1 MRYLG
6 PLDRIAE
13 RRRLPLFA
21 PDPYASSVF
30 ASSFAAVEQFNPQRY
45 YAETGMTSQSLPT
58 GTTGPQTGGATAPAP
73 PRIWVIIGVIAVV
86 IWALE
91 RHKLKLKGVLT

>member
-1 MRYLG
+1 MQYLG
-6 PLDRIAE
+6 PLSRIRE
-13 RRRLPLFA
+13 RRQAPLRM

-45 YAETGMTSQSLPT
+45 YAETGMTSAALPT
-58 GTTGPQTGGATAPAP
+58 GTTGPQTGGMTAPAA

-91 RHKLKLKGVLT
+91 RKKLRLKGILT